1 MVHNWLFWM
10 LLASVALPGFI
21 LVCSWSQFVQL

>member
-1 MVHNWLFWM
+1 MVNSAGTQ
-10 LLASVALPGFI
+10 ASTPEHI